1 MNHALGPTGQLI
13 LQILG
18 GLAMGLGLVLL
29 VLVQFIESLR
39 RHHRIFSP
47 TVFYVLFILCMALII
62 VDLLFTTHRNTNQV

>member
-18 GLAMGLGLVLL
+18 SVAMVLGLVLL

-39 RHHRIFSP
+39 RYHPIFRP
-47 TVFYVLFILCMALII
+47 AVFYILFILCMALIV
-62 VDLLFTTHRNTNQV
+62 VDLLFTNHRSAG